1 MRETGQVGVVD
12 GDAVDLLRQMPEA
25 GAEDEAD
32 LRRLNTRA
40 VADQGGEVLSVP

>member
-1 MRETGQVGVVD
+1 MGKARQVGVVD
-12 GDAVDLLRQMPEA
+12 GSAVDLVGQMPEA

-32 LRRLNTRA
+32 LRGVRPRA